1 MEVHIKPVNKRCI
14 QEILNQ
20 MNTTFYEIN
29 QNIVFLCNI
38 KYQNEKIPVIIIN
51 KYINNED
58 IQLYNNITINNKKI
72 EIDNFIYKNKD
83 YNISIIN
90 IKKNNNNINY
100 IEIDDKLYENDS
112 EMLYNKESIY
122 VLQYNNEINDVLVS
136 HGVIKE
142 INKVKIKYKGNINS
156 IYSLIFN
163 LSNNKLIGMHKS
175 KSKYYNNGIFFQSI
189 INEYENKYNYF
200 KNKDNEIDI
209 KLKIDENDIN
219 KEIYFL
225 DNYDTHNN

>member
-1 MEVHIKPVNKRCI
+1 M
-14 QEILNQ
+14 
-20 MNTTFYEIN
+20 
-29 QNIVFLCNI
+29 
-38 KYQNEKIPVIIIN
+38 
-51 KYINNED
+51 
-58 IQLYNNITINNKKI
+58 
-72 EIDNFIYKNKD
+72 
-83 YNISIIN
+83 NISM
-90 IKKNNNNINY
+90 IKMKNNNKNIKY
-100 IEIDDKLYENDS
+100 IEIDDKLYEKEP

-122 VLQYNNEINDVLVS
+122 ILQYNNIKDISVS
-136 HGVIKE
+136 YGIIKE
-142 INKVKIKYKGNINS
+142 INKDKIKYKDNINS

-219 KEIYFL
+219 KEIY
-225 DNYDTHNN
+225 